1 MSRILENVEVEDTI
15 TREVKEVVGPLT
27 VLAAP
32 HYDSDMDSWVLIGTL
47 PTGLTAVI
55 EELVRYTDSDGR
67 FISILEHLRH
77 GDVIVCADAIMGVR
91 LGERW
96 YYTGGCVYQ
105 LVDGKTIDLAEWAL
119 AERSEESSAETAE
132 PPLCVQ

>member
-1 MSRILENVEVEDTI
+1 MSRIRENLEVEDTI
-15 TREVKEVVGPLT
+15 TREVNEVVGPLS

-32 HYDSDMDSWVLIGTL
+32 HYDTDMDSWVLIGTL

-55 EELVRYTDSDGR
+55 EELVRFKDSDGR

-77 GDVIVCADAIMGVR
+77 GDVIVCADAIRGVG

-96 YYTGGCVYQ
+96 YYTEGCVYQ
-105 LVDGKTIDLAEWAL
+105 LVAGKTIDLAVRAL
-119 AERSEESSAETAE
+119 GERSEESSEETAE